1 MSDYNYIVEESTL
14 YIILP
19 LSFKTTN
26 YIIEMTDRGQRYYS
40 YSVSRV
46 STNKIQVF
54 NINIDG
60 PSKEYNYEVHTGF
73 VLTLGF

>member
-1 MSDYNYIVEESTL
+1 MRNYNYIVEESKL

-40 YSVSRV
+40 YSVSNV

-60 PSKEYNYEVHTGF
+60 PTKEYNYEVHIGY
-73 VLTLGF
+73 VLTLGS

>member
-1 MSDYNYIVEESTL
+1 MISYEYTIEESKL

-19 LSFKTTN
+19 ISFKTTN

-60 PSKEYNYEVHTGF
+60 STKEYNYAVHMGY
-73 VLTLGF
+73 VLALGF